1 MNFSIRPIRE
11 EDIDFLWEM
20 LYQSL
25 YVPEGQKPFERS
37 ILQDPYISKYME
49 GWGRAGDFGFIAE
62 NEKGQRIGSITAR
75 CFDEENK
82 GFGYIAND
90 VPELGM
96 ALLAEYRGNRI
107 GTALMNELIQEAK
120 KMSIKKV
127 SLSVDPGNEA
137 AMKLYER
144 FGFKVVGKVDTS
156 FTMVVDV
163 ES

>member
-1 MNFSIRPIRE
+1 
-11 EDIDFLWEM
+11 
-20 LYQSL
+20 
-25 YVPEGQKPFERS
+25 
-37 ILQDPYISKYME
+37 ME

-75 CFDEENK
+75 YFDEENK
-82 GFGYIAND
+82 GFGYVAAD

-96 ALLAEYRGNRI
+96 ALLAEFRGNRI
-107 GTALMNELIQEAK
+107 GTALMNELLQEAK
-120 KMSIKKV
+120 KMGIKKL
-127 SLSVDPGNEA
+127 SLSVDPGNAA

-156 FTMVVDV
+156 FTMVAEV